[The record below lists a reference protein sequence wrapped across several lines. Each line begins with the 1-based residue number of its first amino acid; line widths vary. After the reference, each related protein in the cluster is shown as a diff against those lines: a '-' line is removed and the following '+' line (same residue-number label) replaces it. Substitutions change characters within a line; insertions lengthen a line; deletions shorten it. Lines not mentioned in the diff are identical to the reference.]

1 MPRPVI
7 RDLLSLSALTAVAGL
22 GCMFVISG
30 CAEKIDSPQEFVEVA
45 YRHERAGEFPEAV
58 AAYKKSLELNPNQPT
73 TWYDM
78 GVSYAAMDKMPE
90 AVEAYSKSIELD
102 QSSARPFNNR
112 ATAYARL
119 KQYDKAIADC
129 DQAIAID
136 PNDFLAWRNRGLAK
150 HDKGD
155 LDKAITDYDE
165 SIRINGRVA
174 ETYHYRG
181 NVFLDQ
187 KKYSRALEDFEQA
200 VLLDERMAA
209 AHLSKAIA
217 LARVGRESDA
227 TAARARAQEL
237 GSKVDDVVI
246 ANLLPTAPV
255 ADDDLDFHVAAVNFV
270 RGELAKSGA
279 EIDSGVEPF
288 DLQSGDEANRTRYVI
303 RTVLASDKDAAV
315 GFTASELRQIETQ
328 GSSTTLMIVQ
338 VTPAE
343 PKEGDAVASPTFS
356 ILKTMEKWT
365 PDVARMQPVAW
376 ELPIQKSGDPVA
388 SAAGNGG

>member
-1 MPRPVI
+1 MKRSIV
-7 RDLLSLSALTAVAGL
+7 RDLLALASLASFAGL
-22 GCMFVISG
+22 GCLLVISG
-30 CAEKIDSPQEFVEVA
+30 CAEKIDSPEEFVQVA

-73 TWYDM
+73 TWYDL

-90 AVEAYSKSIELD
+90 AIEAYSKSIEID

-129 DQAIAID
+129 DRAIELD
-136 PNDFLAWRNRGLAK
+136 TNDFLAWRNRGLAK

-155 LDKAITDYDE
+155 LDSAITDYDE
-165 SIRINGRVA
+165 SIRINGKVA

-200 VLLDERMAA
+200 ILLEDGMAA
-209 AHLSKAIA
+209 AHLSRAIA
-217 LARVGRESDA
+217 LARLGREDDA
-227 TAARARAQEL
+227 IAARAKAEQL

-246 ANLLPTAPV
+246 ANLLPTEEV
-255 ADDDLDFHVAAVNFV
+255 ADDDDHHVAAVAFV
-270 RGELAKSGA
+270 RGELAKAGL
-279 EIDSGVEPF
+279 EISSGVEPF
-288 DLQSGDEANRTRYVI
+288 DLQSGDEANRTRYVV

-315 GFTASELRQIETQ
+315 SFTAGELKQIESP
-328 GSSTTLMIVQ
+328 GASTTLMIVQ
-338 VTPAE
+338 VTIPEA
-343 PKEGDAVASPTFS
+343 KDGASATPSFS
-356 ILKTMEKWT
+356 VLNTMEKWT
-365 PDVARMQPVAW
+365 PNVAQMQPVAW
-376 ELPIQKSGDPVA
+376 AMPVSKAGTPVA
-388 SAAGNGG
+388 STESAP